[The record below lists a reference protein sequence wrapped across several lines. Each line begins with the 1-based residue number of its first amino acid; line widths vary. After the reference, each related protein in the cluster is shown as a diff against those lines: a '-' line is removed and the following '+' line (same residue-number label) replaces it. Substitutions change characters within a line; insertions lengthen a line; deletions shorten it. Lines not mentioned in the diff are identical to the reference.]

1 LISPSRWPPIQTQTN
16 QENKMAKKRKMA
28 ARQLDHPEETEIDV
42 IKREHETKGEKF
54 KRLAEMR
61 VQKAT
66 WSIQSVGKL
75 ANKYNYDY
83 DDIDAQKIL
92 RHLQSELDEV
102 RKKFTNNQKRKERFS
117 LD

>member
-1 LISPSRWPPIQTQTN
+1 
-16 QENKMAKKRKMA
+16 MAKQRKLSA
-28 ARQLDHPEETEIDV
+28 NQPDHPGETEIDV
-42 IKREHETKGEKF
+42 LKREHETKGEKF

-83 DDIDAQKIL
+83 DDADAQKIL

-102 RKKFTNNQKRKERFS
+102 RKKFTNNQKRKQRFS